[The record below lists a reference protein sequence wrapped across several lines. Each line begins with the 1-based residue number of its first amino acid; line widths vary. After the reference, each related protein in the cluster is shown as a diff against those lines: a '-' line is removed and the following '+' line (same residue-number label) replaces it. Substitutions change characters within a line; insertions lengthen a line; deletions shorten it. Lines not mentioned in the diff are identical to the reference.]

1 MDTEKA
7 KLWLDLFKVLLG
19 TTLVG
24 IVGVF
29 LNHEINQAK
38 TSQEEFRIRG
48 HYYEKQL
55 DRAIKGTLTERIFL
69 ADFLS
74 RFAPTEFD
82 REQWRTYHTDLS
94 TLQQEIASKRSEIEI
109 EVQKL
114 AEITEKPENELT
126 VSDRANAKELE
137 QKIAEQQIIQRTKE
151 AELNGLSETTVA
163 TISEFYD
170 AGQLEQPRGIRNNNP
185 LLVAKDKWI
194 GLMPKDEMTPAQLAE
209 KKYAVFKHPVYGFRA
224 GARIVLRQQRDNGRL
239 LSASEQ
245 LFIWFGDS
253 EARDIAA
260 NRITSELGKRS
271 SEPIDF
277 SELSN
282 LSVFLVELAEFHNGL
297 GELPYPSDFVSEGI
311 ALAMEK

>member
-1 MDTEKA
+1 MDTEKV

-48 HYYEKQL
+48 DYYEKQL
-55 DRAIKGTLTERIFL
+55 DKAMKGTYTERIFL

-82 REQWRTYHTDLS
+82 RDQWREYHTYLS
-94 TLQQEIASKRSEIEI
+94 TLTQEVESGSIEI
-109 EVQKL
+109 DKRVQKL
-114 AEITEKPENELT
+114 AAITEKPEQELT
-126 VSDRANAKELE
+126 DSEKTSAKELE
-137 QKIAEQQIIQRTKE
+137 KEIVEQQIIQRTKE
-151 AELNGLSETTVA
+151 AKLKGLSEITVA
-163 TISEFYD
+163 RISEFYD
-170 AGQLEQPRGIRNNNP
+170 AGKLEQPRGIRNNNP
-185 LLVAKDKWI
+185 VLVAMDKWL
-194 GLMPKDEMTPAQLAE
+194 GLMPKEEMTPAQLAE

-224 GARIVLRQQRDNGRL
+224 GARIVLRQQSEKGKP

-245 LFIWFGDS
+245 LELWFGDS
-253 EARDIAA
+253 EARDVAA
-260 NRITSELGKRS
+260 NRIASELGKKS
-271 SEPIDF
+271 NVPIDF
-277 SELSN
+277 SQLSN
-282 LSVFLVELAEFHNGL
+282 LGVFLVELAKFHNGL
-297 GELPYPSDFVSEGI
+297 DELPYPSNFVFEGI